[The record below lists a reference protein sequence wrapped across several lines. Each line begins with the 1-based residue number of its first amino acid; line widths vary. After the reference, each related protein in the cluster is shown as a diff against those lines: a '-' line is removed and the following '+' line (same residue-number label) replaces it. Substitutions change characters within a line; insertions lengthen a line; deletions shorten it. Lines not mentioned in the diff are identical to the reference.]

1 MTKLQTLV
9 RSIQHE
15 GHSHTKQ
22 IHEHK
27 IRHRQTRTRP
37 LNHVLPPFDDD
48 EDYSSPTNGQQN
60 GNQTNDDDE
69 EETSRES
76 DQTTRGPCTLCL
88 QERTEDVTTK
98 RSSQRRSATG
108 SNYTDRSQSLA
119 TTSGTGDVSRR
130 LGEALASNGQE
141 IIYYDYE
148 HEMISVVGGEEYSIK
163 FHHGLVVDLYWWSL
177 NNEWL
182 ILSEQGLYRWKA
194 GKDDYHE
201 AYEFSN
207 GEIGFR
213 RIAVAGTSIFCLF
226 RYSLMLLE
234 LSNAMQMKRLHALA
248 PPETHYRKLADISVR
263 KVIRPDGSEEDVL
276 GNKEKLK

>member
-9 RSIQHE
+9 RSIQSE
-15 GHSHTKQ
+15 DQSHTKE
-22 IHEHK
+22 IHQRKVHL
-27 IRHRQTRTRP
+27 RQHRLRR
-37 LNHVLPPFDDD
+37 LNHVLPPFDD
-48 EDYSSPTNGQQN
+48 EDDNSPTTGQQN
-60 GNQTNDDDE
+60 GNQTLDDDE
-69 EETSRES
+69 EETSRDS
-76 DQTTRGPCTLCL
+76 DQTLCL
-88 QERTEDVTTK
+88 QERTEEMTTK
-98 RSSQRRSATG
+98 QSNNHRSIAS

-119 TTSGTGDVSRR
+119 TTSNASRG

-148 HEMISVVGGEEYSIK
+148 QEMICLVGGEGHSVK
-163 FHHGLVVDLYWWSL
+163 FQHGLVVDLYCWTL

-194 GKDDYHE
+194 GESDYHD

-213 RIAVAGTSIFCLF
+213 RIAVTSTSIFCLF

-234 LSNAMQMKRLHALA
+234 LSNSMQMKRLHALA
-248 PPETHYRKLADISVR
+248 PPDTRYRKLADISVR

-276 GNKEKLK
+276 GIEKQIT